1 MRLFNWRKR
10 TSRQQRRN
18 QKHSSSLVQVRGLLP
33 HLWRMLQF
41 MAVGALLE
49 SVLLAV
55 ILYFADNLDVIRN
68 VLYTVAIISAS
79 IAIVVSYGEVD
90 HSKTRW
96 TQWLKRVPLYT
107 ALLSP
112 LAALLISA
120 SVELQRAATYP
131 DAAYSWASKYAT
143 SETSQCDCWEAID
156 DPQPLEWSDPVVR
169 VNPQYAGGDYN
180 KVALLDKALIIFT
193 YPDAPLVPAVYI
205 ASPGNYATSPGERLQ
220 LVSTL
225 SNTLGGGE
233 LKFGRTKD
241 VVGWYYDWPDEYP
254 IGTTEIF
261 VFKYPPP
268 ENN

>member
-1 MRLFNWRKR
+1 MRLFNWRR
-10 TSRQQRRN
+10 RPSRQQRHN
-18 QKHSSSLVQVRGLLP
+18 PKHSRYLAQVKCLLL
-33 HLWRMLQF
+33 HLWKMLQF

-49 SVLLAV
+49 LGLLAV

-79 IAIVVSYGEVD
+79 IAIAVSYGEVD

-96 TQWLKRVPLYT
+96 TRWFKRVPLYT

-120 SVELQRAATYP
+120 SVELQSAATYP
-131 DAAYSWASKYAT
+131 DAAYSWASQETVA
-143 SETSQCDCWEAID
+143 ETSQCGCWEIID
-156 DPQPLEWSDPVVR
+156 STHRLEWADPVVR
-169 VNPQYAGGDYN
+169 VRPQYAGDDYD

-193 YPDAPLVPAVYI
+193 HPNAPLVPAVYI

-225 SNTLGGGE
+225 PNTLEGGK

-254 IGTTEIF
+254 IGATEIF